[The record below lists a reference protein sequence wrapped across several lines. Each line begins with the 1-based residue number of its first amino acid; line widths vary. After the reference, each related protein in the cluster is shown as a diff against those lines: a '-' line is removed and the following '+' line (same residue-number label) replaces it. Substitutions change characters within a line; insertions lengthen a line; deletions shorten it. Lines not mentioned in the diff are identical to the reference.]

1 MLIVKAFFS
10 LAFAPMEGQKAVF
23 LALLA
28 SKLQKLRGLGCR
40 GLVKQHLYI
49 KRGALR
55 LFSIGIV
62 RAVRVMSSLIA
73 AFLWPSLLVE
83 GQKAVFLAL
92 LASKLQKLVRHFC
105 GFCFFSIGIV
115 RAVRVLFCRSSCK
128 CRSFALFLC

>member
-1 MLIVKAFFS
+1 MH
-10 LAFAPMEGQKAVF
+10 
-23 LALLA
+23 LLYQPQ
-28 SKLQKLRGLGCR
+28 KLQKLRGLGCR

-83 GQKAVFLAL
+83 GQKAVFLAP

-105 GFCFFSIGIV
+105 GFCFFFVFVLAKALSSLSFTPISGGIG
-115 RAVRVLFCRSSCK
+115 
-128 CRSFALFLC
+128 SFASAISAPKVAKAARPWLYAAE